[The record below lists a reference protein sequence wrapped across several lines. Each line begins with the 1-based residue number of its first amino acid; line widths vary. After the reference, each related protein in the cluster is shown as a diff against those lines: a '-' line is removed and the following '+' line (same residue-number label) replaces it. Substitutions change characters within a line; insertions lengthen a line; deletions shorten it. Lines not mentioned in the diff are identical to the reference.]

1 MHEMYILKFNY
12 VYLYA
17 KQGIL
22 SVTSWVDIAMSV
34 CPSDCPFVYP
44 SICIYVN

>member
-34 CPSDCPFVYP
+34 CPFVYP